1 MLKGADGPASASP
14 AIKST
19 ELIQSRRCCPRFA
32 VSLFPSYRPHTEA
45 LGSSPQIRCVYPSC
59 WRYRVAS
66 KSASKAARITQMLR
80 RIVRNLWRRGIGS
93 CLSQLKRELSPW
105 LEFGLIPANLS
116 DPSKG
121 YFAPTFPSFRVGQ
134 RVRITVNPADKGALR
149 WCTSDATVAFT
160 GPGPSSP
167 LAGIGGMSPSPAGS
181 SKRGD
186 YP

>member
-14 AIKST
+14 AIKFT

-93 CLSQLKRELSPW
+93 CVLQLKRELSPW

-121 YFAPTFPSFRVGQ
+121 YFAPTFPRFRVGQ

-167 LAGIGGMSPSPAGS
+167 LAGSGGMSPSPAGS

>member
-32 VSLFPSYRPHTEA
+32 VSLFPSYRPDTEA

-93 CLSQLKRELSPW
+93 CVSQLKRELSPW
-105 LEFGLIPANLS
+105 LELQICPILQRDTLRRHFRA
-116 DPSKG
+116 
-121 YFAPTFPSFRVGQ
+121 FALVS
-134 RVRITVNPADKGALR
+134 ACA
-149 WCTSDATVAFT
+149 
-160 GPGPSSP
+160 
-167 LAGIGGMSPSPAGS
+167 
-181 SKRGD
+181 
-186 YP
+186 

>member
-1 MLKGADGPASASP
+1 MPASASP

-45 LGSSPQIRCVYPSC
+45 LGSSAQIRCVSPSC

-66 KSASKAARITQMLR
+66 KSASKAARIAQMLR

-93 CLSQLKRELSPW
+93 CVSQLKRELSPW

-116 DPSKG
+116 DPSKR
-121 YFAPTFPSFRVGQ
+121 YFAPTFPSATASSG
-134 RVRITVNPADKGALR
+134 LSR
-149 WCTSDATVAFT
+149 WSARAHNRES
-160 GPGPSSP
+160 G
-167 LAGIGGMSPSPAGS
+167 
-181 SKRGD
+181 R
-186 YP
+186 

>member
-32 VSLFPSYRPHTEA
+32 VSLFPSYRPHTDA

-59 WRYRVAS
+59 RRYRVAS

-93 CLSQLKRELSPW
+93 CVSQLKRELSPW

-116 DPSKG
+116 DPSRHSLSLAAHSAKAG
-121 YFAPTFPSFRVGQ
+121 SKR
-134 RVRITVNPADKGALR
+134 LR
-149 WCTSDATVAFT
+149 RSAKWQHGRTAFT
-160 GPGPSSP
+160 
-167 LAGIGGMSPSPAGS
+167 
-181 SKRGD
+181 
-186 YP
+186 